1 MSQLGRSPSAALRGR
16 LSGEAGL
23 DQDDA
28 ASMAC
33 GWLWCVFLVDRGAA
47 RAVPVFMY
55 ERAPHLAASL
65 RSPREANFEK
75 INH

>member
-23 DQDDA
+23 DQDDV

-33 GWLWCVFLVDRGAA
+33 GWLRCVFLVDRGRVGMPGGA
-47 RAVPVFMY
+47 F
-55 ERAPHLAASL
+55 
-65 RSPREANFEK
+65 
-75 INH
+75 